1 MLNFFPTPYPG
12 EWWYS
17 ILCRYHVRSGNT
29 SVQTTNRELFCGR
42 STANLGKLFPN
53 QTVQEV
59 VSQVPDQVLTIEN
72 ALLNHTL
79 FNYYMRFFSL
89 EYKKKAFETLRNG
102 EGLSGTVWSIF
113 SSTNWT
119 LRYCPCCVEEDMQKY
134 GEPYWH
140 REHQIPE
147 MRTCPKHGCRLNETS
162 PEYARR
168 MTQHY
173 FPLSSV
179 SIDMTQTESEVWEK
193 KLSTILCDYLTMPM
207 QIAPP
212 VSGNSNLSRALFNNG
227 MGKLAK
233 NGQIYLEPEKVN
245 VGLREIFPQHWID
258 GILNE
263 KTERATILRSIRLWK
278 AKKPERY
285 AVLQLM
291 AGIDMDTM
299 FSEVP
304 ISFSIVD
311 KLREMERTGRHPA
324 KKEVLETLGICNA
337 ALDRI
342 ARLEDIAPFWTHVKR
357 IDEPKKTIRLTIPES
372 EYLQI
377 KKAAEEAGYC
387 FVADFVASTLR
398 KSTFKTKNN
407 CKTLE

>member
-29 SVQTTNRELFCGR
+29 SVQATNRELFCGR

-113 SSTNWT
+113 SSINWT
-119 LRYCPCCVEEDMQKY
+119 LRYCPCCVEEDIKKY
-134 GEPYWH
+134 GESYWH

-147 MRTCPKHGCRLNETS
+147 MRTCPKHGCRLNETL

-173 FPLSSV
+173 FPLSSMT
-179 SIDMTQTESEVWEK
+179 IDMTQTEPELWER
-193 KLSTILCDYLTMPM
+193 KLSAILYDYLIMPM

-212 VSGNSNLSRALFNNG
+212 TSGNSNLSRVLFNNG

-285 AVLQLM
+285 AILQLM

-299 FSEVP
+299 FSEIP
-304 ISFSIVD
+304 ISFAIVE
-311 KLREMERTGRHPA
+311 KLRDMERTGKHPA

-342 ARLEDIAPFWTHVKR
+342 ARLEGIVPFWTHVEKN
-357 IDEPKKTIRLTIPES
+357 DEPKKTIRLTIREG
-372 EYLQI
+372 EYLQV
-377 KKAAEEAGYC
+377 KKAAEEAGYR
-387 FVADFVASTLR
+387 FVADFVASILR
-398 KSTFKTKNN
+398 KAVF
-407 CKTLE
+407 